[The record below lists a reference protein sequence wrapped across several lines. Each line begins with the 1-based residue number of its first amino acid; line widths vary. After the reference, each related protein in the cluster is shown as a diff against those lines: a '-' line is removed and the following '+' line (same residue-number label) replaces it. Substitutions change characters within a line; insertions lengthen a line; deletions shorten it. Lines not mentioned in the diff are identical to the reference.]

1 MSEYRNRP
9 PLTITIPRSIHKRDT
24 PNGRY
29 KRNHM
34 AHNRVVGNA
43 RRAGRDAAMEV
54 VNPNDPYQCFQTS
67 RWPLTIHIMVGW
79 EPRRQMMDDDN
90 VKASM
95 KSYLDGIADVLGI
108 DDRNFIIGTVG
119 QQRDP
124 DKRGFIKIAIEA
136 TEEDE

>member
-1 MSEYRNRP
+1 
-9 PLTITIPRSIHKRDT
+9 
-24 PNGRY
+24 NGRY

-90 VKASM
+90 IKASM

-124 DKRGFIKIAIEA
+124 DKKGFIKIAIEA
-136 TEEDE
+136 TEGDE